1 MAKKLLKY
9 MLPEVPDGLT
19 FEAVSIAGLV
29 YDVADTIEDLPSKFF
44 NRLMAVFSS
53 NPEYFAQ
60 LDKNQRK
67 LHSACL
73 DKAIIKVMSQM
84 ETDDEPN
91 CATYI
96 SNLLASNIEVEV
108 SNALDIAMGDLQNES
123 AKCILSYVQQKSTQT
138 LNKKLQSSQEAIRLS
153 KLPAEVLIHH
163 EDEQVRLNALEALSK
178 ENFDQ
183 QTICRVLEN
192 EKSPKVV
199 EAALELLDKENLV
212 LRTDVFKRHKIGGDF
227 LISTLKKDQVKTIAI
242 LFDAEKKSEIL
253 KVIGLKSI
261 LAHDKLDEIIDIM
274 VSEKCIAGLS
284 CIAAS
289 LTKAKKD
296 IGSNSTVANRLLS
309 VTEVSATDLAEV
321 ALELVKCS
329 MIDGATKDKLAELA
343 FRQPSLMAAFIKNQM
358 KSNRKATA
366 QFFADFGLR
375 NKEQI
380 SGAITMVRLSLP
392 EKSDDRIYHVIAAH
406 AMCSADP
413 ATRQAGLQ
421 VLEKLDSNPISEK
434 ILKRTAEITA
444 DGAQFSQLINKVLKK
459 QGPQNWPVLADLN
472 EATEVELVTLFDILK
487 PERIATFA
495 LEKLSGKLVSETD
508 VKLLGQ
514 LCSFLGHQEWE
525 TLIGTDFDSLLSNL
539 NNANGPTVVSSLLVQ
554 CINLDEK
561 HAAFVEK
568 VVAQAQIYA
577 VKSIAVSDAV
587 SKFVSEAN
595 SKLLSKLLTPRTTE
609 SEGSVIKAKRRR
621 MSKSSTQATQ
631 SFEFLIFLL
640 ENAATRDVT
649 GLADAFNAALE
660 YALKSEGVSQDKI
673 QSLIIGICSK
683 TAILKPENLVEV
695 VRRCSVCGPSNTE
708 GDKDSSQINMTL
720 IGALGSLSHLAKTMP
735 DQVLNSLMSVFTFMG
750 RGLLPRAD
758 DRYSFYAIQ
767 DRF

>member
-1 MAKKLLKY
+1 
-9 MLPEVPDGLT
+9 
-19 FEAVSIAGLV
+19 
-29 YDVADTIEDLPSKFF
+29 
-44 NRLMAVFSS
+44 
-53 NPEYFAQ
+53 
-60 LDKNQRK
+60 
-67 LHSACL
+67 
-73 DKAIIKVMSQM
+73 
-84 ETDDEPN
+84 
-91 CATYI
+91 
-96 SNLLASNIEVEV
+96 
-108 SNALDIAMGDLQNES
+108 MGDLQNES
-123 AKCILSYVQQKSTQT
+123 AKCILSYVQQKSTST

-183 QTICRVLEN
+183 QTICRILQN

-199 EAALELLDKENLV
+199 EAALQLLDKENLA

-242 LFDAEKKSEIL
+242 LFDSEKKSKIL
-253 KVIGLKSI
+253 KAIGLKSI

-289 LTKAKKD
+289 LTKVKKD

-309 VTEVSATDLAEV
+309 VTEVSAAELAEV

-329 MIDGATKDKLAELA
+329 MIDAATKDKLAELA

-358 KSNRKATA
+358 KSSANTTA

-392 EKSDDRIYHVIAAH
+392 EKSNDRIYHVIAAY
-406 AMCSADP
+406 AMCSADQ

-421 VLEKLDSNPISEK
+421 VLEKLESNPISEK

-444 DGAQFSQLINKVLKK
+444 DEAQFSQLINKVLKK
-459 QGPQNWPVLADLN
+459 QGPDNWPVLADLN
-472 EATEVELVTLFDILK
+472 EASEVELVTLFDILK
-487 PERIATFA
+487 PERIANFA
-495 LEKLSGKLVSETD
+495 LGKLSGKLASDTD

-525 TLIGTDFDSLLSNL
+525 TLVGTDFDSLLSNL
-539 NNANGPTVVSSLLVQ
+539 NNTNGPTVVSSLLLQ
-554 CINLDEK
+554 CINLDDK
-561 HAAFVEK
+561 HASFVEK
-568 VVAQAQIYA
+568 VVAQSQIYA

-587 SKFVSEAN
+587 SKFVTDAN
-595 SKLLSKLLTPRTTE
+595 SKLLSKLLTPRTSE

-649 GLADAFNAALE
+649 GLADAFNAALD
-660 YALKSEGVSQDKI
+660 YALKSEGVAQDKI

-695 VRRCSVCGPSNTE
+695 VRRCSVCGPSNTD
-708 GDKDSSQINMTL
+708 GDKESSQLNMTL

-767 DRF
+767 DRL